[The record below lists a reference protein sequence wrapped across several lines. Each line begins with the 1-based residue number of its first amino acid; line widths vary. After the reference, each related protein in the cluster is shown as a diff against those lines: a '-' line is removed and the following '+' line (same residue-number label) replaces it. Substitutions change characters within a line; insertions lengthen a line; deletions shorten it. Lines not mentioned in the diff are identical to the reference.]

1 MKNWAVLLLTA
12 LISLPAL
19 AVEGGHSEGN
29 GGGGVI
35 REGRAMTFYSAGL
48 ITELDEEA
56 AEDIPGLNELVQ
68 RLYKMPYFTKKN
80 SVELITA
87 LRPTA
92 ERKYY
97 RVMEKYF
104 NSTTEARIREEY
116 VRAMGITRPEVALFA
131 ITDSNSKNTYLLP
144 SFYKLKPVEQMAI
157 LFHEAYWVRK
167 PDSKYSEIISAEAK
181 MQAYLETGDPKKLL
195 KLISVI
201 GSRMDYIK
209 AAMAMDAESGALKPL
224 LDKNGNIPMATL
236 LGKETLNCIRQDE
249 VDFDCRD
256 NFKFNLIELSM
267 QNPGSL
273 LLPALSQQL
282 ELNKANLAITSKF
295 DYENDLKFGIRT
307 KLYFHHDEETYY
319 GSNSS
324 TVCDRG
330 NFKAAAFPLKIDET
344 LGAFVSK
351 EVSIRTAPKLKEV
364 PKDQRILFQNY
375 GYFNDPGACSRE
387 SYLLI
392 IENKSILGEDDGR
405 NSEFRFR

>member
-19 AVEGGHSEGN
+19 AVEREGGHSEGN

-35 REGRAMTFYSAGL
+35 RDGRAMTFYSAGL
-48 ITELDEEA
+48 VTEMDEEDA
-56 AEDIPGLNELVQ
+56 DAIPGLNELVQ
-68 RLYKMPYFTKKN
+68 KLYKMPYFTKKN

-131 ITDSNSKNTYLLP
+131 ITDSNTKTTYLLP
-144 SFYKLKPVEQMAI
+144 GFYKLKPVEQMAI

-167 PDSKYSEIISAEAK
+167 PNSKYSEIISAEAK

-201 GSRMDYIK
+201 GSRVDYIK
-209 AAMAMDAESGALKPL
+209 AAMAMDAQSGVLKPL

-236 LGKETLNCIRQDE
+236 LGKETLNCIRRDE

-256 NFKFNLIELSM
+256 NFKFHLIELSM

-282 ELNKANLAITSKF
+282 ELNKANLAITTQL
-295 DYENDLKFGIRT
+295 DYETNRQFGVRT
-307 KLYFHHDEETYY
+307 KLYFHHDEETWD
-319 GSNSS
+319 GRNDS
-324 TVCDRG
+324 TACDRG
-330 NFKAAAFPLKIDET
+330 NFRAASFPLKVDES
-344 LGAFVSK
+344 LGALVSK
-351 EVSIRTAPKLKEV
+351 EVSVRTGPVLKEV
-364 PKDQRILFQNY
+364 PKGQEILFRNY
-375 GYFNDPGACSRE
+375 GYFNDPGACSRDT
-387 SYLLI
+387 YLLI
-392 IENKSILGEDDGR
+392 LENRSILGEEDSRRSGG
-405 NSEFRFR
+405 